1 MVTVQNAALMKC
13 DEYVMKL
20 VPRTIMTIG
29 TLRNVD
35 LGRRR
40 RRNVPIVIEIEAN
53 VIDVVVS
60 IVIMDI
66 GVRIAY
72 RRRGVNRREDIVHL
86 KEGGRGLTTE
96 EEGHRWGIL
105 MKDSLP

>member
-1 MVTVQNAALMKC
+1 MVTVQSVVSMKC

-20 VPRTIMTIG
+20 VPRTIMITIG
-29 TLRNVD
+29 TLSVD
-35 LGRRR
+35 HGRRR
-40 RRNVPIVIEIEAN
+40 RRNVPIEIEAS
-53 VIDVVVS
+53 VIDVVAS

-86 KEGGRGLTTE
+86 LKGRCLTKEE
-96 EEGHRWGIL
+96 EEGHRWDIL
-105 MKDSLP
+105 MKDSLLL